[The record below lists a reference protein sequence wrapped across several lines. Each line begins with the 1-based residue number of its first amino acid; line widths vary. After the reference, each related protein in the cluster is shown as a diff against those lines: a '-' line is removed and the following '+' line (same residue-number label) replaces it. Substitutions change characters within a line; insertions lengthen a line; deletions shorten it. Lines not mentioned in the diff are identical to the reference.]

1 MIINILIGVITTI
14 CIWLTVIFLMSSKY
28 QSVIEPLNDDEF
40 VLKECYGV
48 GFHLM
53 KLFRVN
59 MKGTIASKMRK
70 DAVVIYGEKY
80 AEYYVSVYYAQRLT
94 FSLFLVD
101 VFMFTLCIC
110 SPEDRLMM
118 IVLMLVV
125 LAVVN
130 YYFIIVL
137 SEKIK
142 KNSDNYLMQFPNVA
156 STMAL
161 LINAGMIVTEAWEI
175 IAYED
180 DDELHKQMQ
189 ITMEEIENGVS
200 LKTAL
205 NRFANRCAT
214 PELRK
219 FTSSI
224 IQGLEKG
231 NKELANSLTDMSK
244 ELWHEKKQK
253 VLQLAEMAGN
263 KVLIPIMMMFVGI
276 LIMVMAPIVT
286 NMF

>member
-1 MIINILIGVITTI
+1 MIINILIGVVTTI

-101 VFMFTLCIC
+101 LFMFTLCIC
-110 SPEDRLMM
+110 SPEDRLML
-118 IVLMLVV
+118 IVLMIVV

-130 YYFIIVL
+130 YYFI
-137 SEKIK
+137 
-142 KNSDNYLMQFPNVA
+142 
-156 STMAL
+156 
-161 LINAGMIVTEAWEI
+161 
-175 IAYED
+175 
-180 DDELHKQMQ
+180 
-189 ITMEEIENGVS
+189 
-200 LKTAL
+200 
-205 NRFANRCAT
+205 R
-214 PELRK
+214 RK
-219 FTSSI
+219 
-224 IQGLEKG
+224 
-231 NKELANSLTDMSK
+231 
-244 ELWHEKKQK
+244 
-253 VLQLAEMAGN
+253 
-263 KVLIPIMMMFVGI
+263 
-276 LIMVMAPIVT
+276 
-286 NMF
+286 